1 MRFGRGDR
9 GTGHLARAGAMA
21 LTLELV
27 RDEALLHALNAI
39 DVTSV
44 AQLRAGMSA
53 ALHADD
59 DARAGSADGDARY
72 HHRGGPCA
80 LNRALVAAG
89 HAPARAE
96 ELERMWRESGGAPLE
111 SPDASTSTLALMASV
126 LADAMRS
133 RAGTSS
139 EDASTVAEDRA
150 RVAEALGRLEGPSD
164 VRRAALFGNLARV
177 TGLDDASCALAGELA
192 SVEVTGA
199 FPTDADPILRPRERL
214 LFTAPHG
221 IFVPREGERAH
232 VPEEWT
238 TLLATSFA
246 RATGGV
252 SVTWSQPERARS
264 KLLRQPDQQLQDP
277 NRVEPSR
284 ALEYGWGLALERL
297 ARDAGTSPGTSRGI
311 ISNRACLHVDIH
323 GRRDPSTSAS
333 EIGPGDCDIGAAALE
348 DADPALGR
356 RLRAAMGRRLRAFL
370 DAWTREGGD
379 GVGGEGGGEDAF
391 AVNEDPVLTGRRPD
405 GMWTL
410 SQQGTALGL
419 ASVQIELSL
428 RLRRRLRKDE
438 TAMAG
443 FARALADAWVEC
455 SEVSAN

>member
-1 MRFGRGDR
+1 MFLGRGVR
-9 GTGHLARAGAMA
+9 ETGHLARASAMA

-27 RDEALLHALNAI
+27 RDDALLRALHAI

-44 AQLRAGMSA
+44 VQLRAAMSA

-59 DARAGSADGDARY
+59 DARAGSADGDERY
-72 HHRGGPCA
+72 HYRGGPCA

-89 HAPARAE
+89 HAPALAE

-111 SPDASTSTLALMASV
+111 SPDAFTSTLVLMASV

-133 RAGTSS
+133 RAGTSP
-139 EDASTVAEDRA
+139 EDATTITDDRA
-150 RVAEALGRLEGPSD
+150 RLAETLRRLEGPSD
-164 VRRAALFGNLARV
+164 VRRSALFGHLARA

-192 SVEVTGA
+192 SVEITGA
-199 FPTDADPILRPRERL
+199 FQSDPDPNPHRRPRERL

-221 IFVPREGERAH
+221 IFVPRQGERAH

-264 KLLRQPDQQLQDP
+264 KLLRQPDPRLQDP
-277 NRVEPSR
+277 NRVEPAR
-284 ALEYGWGLALERL
+284 ALEHAWGIALERL
-297 ARDAGTSPGTSRGI
+297 ARDASSGSSST
-311 ISNRACLHVDIH
+311 RACLHVDIH
-323 GRRDPSTSAS
+323 GCRDPSTSAT

-348 DADPALGR
+348 AADPALGR

-370 DAWTREGGD
+370 DAWTREDGD
-379 GVGGEGGGEDAF
+379 RVGGEGGGEDTF
-391 AVNEDPVLTGRRPD
+391 VVNEDPVLTGRRPD

-419 ASVQIELSL
+419 ASVQIEMSL
-428 RLRRRLRKDE
+428 RLRRGLRRDE
-438 TAMAG
+438 AAMAG

-455 SEVSAN
+455 SEGLAN